1 MNTANVA
8 GILSSTTSVSGSVP
22 DTSSVSGT
30 LDTSTSVDV
39 SVLTKKGG
47 ALTDMEDYSE
57 TGKANTMVIRYNKAD
72 DTYKVDNRNLDGG
85 TY

>member
-1 MNTANVA
+1 
-8 GILSSTTSVSGSVP
+8 
-22 DTSSVSGT
+22 
-30 LDTSTSVDV
+30 
-39 SVLTKKGG
+39 
-47 ALTDMEDYSE
+47 MEDYSE

>member
-1 MNTANVA
+1 MNTANIA
-8 GILSSTTSVSGSVP
+8 
-22 DTSSVSGT
+22 GT
-30 LDTSTSVDV
+30 LNTSTSINV

-57 TGKANTMVIRYNKAD
+57 SGKANTMVIRYNKED

-85 TY
+85 SY

>member
-1 MNTANVA
+1 LNTANIA
-8 GILSSTTSVSGSVP
+8 
-22 DTSSVSGT
+22 GT
-30 LDTSTSVDV
+30 LNTSTSINV

-57 TGKANTMVIRYNKAD
+57 SGKANTMVIRYNKAD

-85 TY
+85 SY

>member
-8 GILSSTTSVSGSVP
+8 GKLK
-22 DTSSVSGT
+22 
-30 LDTSTSVDV
+30 TSTSINV

>member
-1 MNTANVA
+1 MNTANIA
-8 GILSSTTSVSGSVP
+8 
-22 DTSSVSGT
+22 GT
-30 LDTSTSVDV
+30 LNTSTSINV

-57 TGKANTMVIRYNKAD
+57 SGKANTMVIRYNKAD

-85 TY
+85 SY